1 MSISRCVC
9 VWFGY
14 LVKTKQFYLSQDEKK
29 LGVPLELI
37 LAHCVL
43 QSKLV
48 SGVYFMF
55 HYIGTKTKQRVSM
68 SKKSKVCTGRG
79 SCAHGGVYC
88 FVCVTTGPVFDPP
101 SSQSQ
106 SNTAKHSYQL
116 DQIIQKF
123 RKILILMTKKILKYQ
138 YFSTFLK

>member
-1 MSISRCVC
+1 M
-9 VWFGY
+9 
-14 LVKTKQFYLSQDEKK
+14 KK
-29 LGVPLELI
+29 IWGVPIELI

-55 HYIGTKTKQRVSM
+55 QYIGTKTKQRVSM

-106 SNTAKHSYQL
+106 SNIVKHSYQL
-116 DQIIQKF
+116 VTRSF
-123 RKILILMTKKILKYQ
+123 KKLEKY
-138 YFSTFLK
+138 

>member
-1 MSISRCVC
+1 
-9 VWFGY
+9 
-14 LVKTKQFYLSQDEKK
+14 
-29 LGVPLELI
+29 
-37 LAHCVL
+37 
-43 QSKLV
+43 
-48 SGVYFMF
+48 MF

-106 SNTAKHSYQL
+106 SNIAKHSYQL

-123 RKILILMTKKILKYQ
+123 RKILILMRKKILKYQ